1 LVKVVIHHGGSLVKT
16 FRIPETI
23 QDEEGV
29 EREIRNFVTGWVG
42 LLADQRYS
50 EALEPLSPEVPRGSG
65 SVDSRKSPHWTPQLL
80 ETVIANYGTPNP
92 VEGQSRPYAVV
103 PLDIWLRD
111 AFEANLSVDYN
122 REVIATLDNGMDSPP
137 EPKPTSGWASRLLYI
152 IRENPSAKTRNVW
165 VGSAEFALP
174 LNLERGN
181 DLSDLSVR
189 MVFKPIT
196 KREMVLVLLDIH
208 VL

>member
-1 LVKVVIHHGGSLVKT
+1 MKT

-29 EREIRNFVTGWVG
+29 EREIKNFVTGWVG
-42 LLADQRYS
+42 LLAEQRYS

-65 SVDSRKSPHWTPQLL
+65 SVDSRKSRDWTPQLL
-80 ETVIANYGTPNP
+80 EAVIANYGTPNP
-92 VEGQSRPYAVV
+92 VEGQPQSYAVV
-103 PLDIWLRD
+103 PLDISLRD
-111 AFEANLSVDYN
+111 VFEANLSVDFN
-122 REVIATLDNGMDSPP
+122 REVIATLVNGMDSPP
-137 EPKPTSGWASRLLYI
+137 ESKPTTGWASRLLSFM
-152 IRENPSAKTRNVW
+152 RKKSSARPRNVW

-181 DLSDLSVR
+181 DLSDLSGR

-196 KREMVLVLLDIH
+196 KREMVLVLLDVH

>member
-1 LVKVVIHHGGSLVKT
+1 MKT

-23 QDEEGV
+23 QDEKRV
-29 EREIRNFVTGWVG
+29 EREIREFLAQWVG
-42 LLADQRYS
+42 LLAEQKYS
-50 EALEPLSPEVPRGSG
+50 EALDPLSPEIPRGSG
-65 SVDSRKSPHWTPQLL
+65 SVDSRKSSHWTPQLV
-80 ETVIANYGTPNP
+80 EAVIANYGTPNP
-92 VEGQSRPYAVV
+92 VDGQPQSYAVV
-103 PLDIWLRD
+103 PLDISLRD
-111 AFEANLSVDYN
+111 VFEANLAVDFN
-122 REVIATLDNGMDSPP
+122 REVIATLADGIDSPL
-137 EPKPTSGWASRLLYI
+137 ESKPATGWPSRLLYLM
-152 IRENPSAKTRNVW
+152 RKNPGARRTRNLW

-196 KREMVLVLLDIH
+196 KGKMVFVLLDIH